1 MLIDGLV
8 VLDCPHRCQLL
19 KGERTPIY
27 AEDAY
32 LVLLQKLAHA
42 NDPEANLDNY
52 TKLIDLLCRLN
63 REISTTQKQRDDSR
77 RTLGREY
84 DPVLVKDEEAIE
96 AIQNERFFSHP
107 PSDSGLSGP
116 AVAPALPP
124 IPTATSM
131 AAQAREERECAAAE
145 RRKYND
151 KLWEAC
157 LSKTVPAAKRNGDST
172 STPLPAGAR

>member
-1 MLIDGLV
+1 MGLQAAAT
-8 VLDCPHRCQLL
+8 QLL
-19 KGERTPIY
+19 QI
-27 AEDAY
+27 
-32 LVLLQKLAHA
+32 LLQKLARA
-42 NDPEANLDNY
+42 EDPEAHLDNY
-52 TKLIDLLCRLN
+52 SKLVDILVRLN
-63 REISTTQKQRDDSR
+63 REIAATQKQRDDSR

-96 AIQNERFFSHP
+96 AIQNERFYSNP

-116 AVAPALPP
+116 AVPPALPP
-124 IPTATSM
+124 IPTATFM

-157 LSKTVPAAKRNGDST
+157 LSKTVPAAKRIDNSN
-172 STPLPAGAR
+172 STPLPIDAR